1 MSATIAV
8 LKGDGIGP
16 EVIDAALP
24 ILRSCVEIEVR
35 EALVG
40 GAALDATGDPLPAE
54 TLETCRAADAV
65 LLGAVGGPAWD
76 RSAVR
81 PEAGLL
87 RLRQGLGLYANLR
100 PARYMGLRTALR
112 EELVRQAD
120 ILVVRELSAGV
131 YFGEPRGI
139 SGDAA
144 FNTWRQTRAEVER
157 IARVAFEAARKRRG
171 RVTSVDKANVLEA
184 SRLWRGV
191 VSEVAAEYKD
201 VELEHRYVDAMS
213 FEILQAP
220 HRFDVVL
227 TDNLFGDILSD
238 EAAAVTGSIGV
249 LPSASL
255 GTGTPLFEPVHG
267 SAPELVGR
275 GSANPTGAILTIAM
289 LLEHALDRPAEARA
303 VEAAVAEALRE
314 RRTPDLGGRATTA
327 EFAEAVTRHL
337 AWVRHAVPE
346 QATKGTDWGV

>member
-1 MSATIAV
+1 MTATIAV

-24 ILRSCVEIEVR
+24 ILRSCAEIEVR
-35 EALVG
+35 EALIG
-40 GAALDATGDPLPAE
+40 GAAIDATGEPLPAE
-54 TLETCRAADAV
+54 TVAICKASDAV
-65 LLGAVGGPAWD
+65 LLGAVGGPQWD
-76 RSAVR
+76 RSPAR

-87 RLRQGLGLYANLR
+87 GLRQALGLYANLR
-100 PARYMGLRTALR
+100 PARFMGLRTALR
-112 EELVRQAD
+112 EELVRNAD

-131 YFGEPRGI
+131 YFGQPRGMN
-139 SGDAA
+139 DDEAW
-144 FNTWRQTRAEVER
+144 NTWRQTRAEVRR
-157 IARVAFEAARKRRG
+157 IAKVAFEAARRRRG

-184 SRLWRGV
+184 SRLWRAV
-191 VSEVAAEYKD
+191 VTEVSAGYSD

-213 FEILQAP
+213 FEMLQAP

-255 GTGTPLFEPVHG
+255 GEGTPLFEPVHG

-275 GSANPTGAILTIAM
+275 GTANPTGAILTIAM
-289 LLEHALDRPAEARA
+289 LLEHALKRGDQARA

-314 RRTPDLGGRATTA
+314 CRTPDLGGQASTR
-327 EFAEAVTRHL
+327 EFAETVARHL

-346 QATKGTDWGV
+346 EAAKSGDWGV

>member
-1 MSATIAV
+1 MTTIAV
-8 LKGDGIGP
+8 LKGDGVGP

-24 ILRSCVEIEVR
+24 ILKACAEFEVR
-35 EALVG
+35 EALIG
-40 GAALDATGDPLPAE
+40 GAAIDATGDPLPPE
-54 TLETCRAADAV
+54 TLEICRSSDAV

-87 RLRQGLGLYANLR
+87 RLRQALGLYANLR
-100 PARYMGLRTALR
+100 PARFMGLRTALR
-112 EELVRQAD
+112 EELVRHAD

-131 YFGEPRGI
+131 YFGEPRGT
-139 SGDAA
+139 SGDEAW
-144 FNTWRQTRAEVER
+144 NTWRQTRKEVER
-157 IARVAFEAARKRRG
+157 IARVGFEAAGRRRG

-184 SRLWRGV
+184 SRLWRAV
-191 VSEVAAEYKD
+191 VTQVAADYPD

-213 FEILQAP
+213 FEMLQAP

-255 GTGTPLFEPVHG
+255 GERTPLFEPVHG

-275 GSANPTGAILTIAM
+275 GTANPTGAILSIAM
-289 LLEHALDRPAEARA
+289 LLEHALKRPDEARA

-314 RRTPDLGGRATTA
+314 RRTPDLGGHATTA
-327 EFAEAVTRHL
+327 EFAGAVARHL
-337 AWVRHAVPE
+337 AWVRHSAPE
-346 QATKGTDWGV
+346 EATKGGDWGV